1 MTMKE
6 TWKETTFDSRCVDG
20 ETDALT
26 FGSKERYVLNDSR
39 VDASITELEAKD
51 RDDCSNFKVA
61 DDSFVD
67 DENGTLD
74 SPWKEGQN
82 GLSHHLIT
90 DKGSKDGQAR
100 HVSSLDKDADSLSSD
115 SCDMD
120 NEQGSPDRKSF
131 DTVEELADCNGRD
144 SRDSRDSRS
153 PLFTDKNVLECDP
166 PVSEVCYR
174 EIGCQMLKD
183 ICVDEGRFEKDSNEI
198 ESRMPPLPPN
208 DNVDLETK
216 EDPSMD
222 AKSIT
227 GDQCGSKEE
236 NDRVKFISQ
245 KKLDSYL
252 ENAVEAS
259 GACFDG
265 ASKAGTNSSNGSL
278 ADRKL
283 PNETSGYMPDQVLD
297 QEAVPECPAAS
308 SAKAEGTRK
317 DVQAN
322 RLAYNRKVDDGTII
336 FHFRS
341 PDGVVVGNSVTEDV
355 TEQSAEDVNAEDLPA
370 AVEAKVPF
378 TSNRD
383 DSLQQSLVSN
393 AGYSD
398 SGPATNEGSLI
409 HKEEDSDD
417 IPPDD
422 GPVQSPS
429 NKSPVATNDP
439 QASEANA
446 PNHDKKDSGDV
457 PVANQLQHDMGE
469 TSFSAASM
477 IAYSGPIAF
486 SGSLS
491 HRSDG
496 STTSGKSFAFPVLQ
510 SDWNSSPVRMAKAD
524 RTSFRKHKGWR
535 SGLLCCRF

>member
-6 TWKETTFDSRCVDG
+6 PWKETTFDSRCLEG

-67 DENGTLD
+67 DENGTLA

-100 HVSSLDKDADSLSSD
+100 HVSGLNKDADSLSSD

-144 SRDSRDSRS
+144 SRDSSS

-183 ICVDEGRFEKDSNEI
+183 ICVDEGRSEKDTNEI
-198 ESRMPPLPPN
+198 ESCMPPLPPN

-227 GDQCGSKEE
+227 GDQCRSKEE
-236 NDRVKFISQ
+236 NNRVKFISQ
-245 KKLDSYL
+245 EKLESYP

-259 GACFDG
+259 EAFFDG
-265 ASKAGTNSSNGSL
+265 ASKAGINSSNGSL
-278 ADRKL
+278 ADRKR
-283 PNETSGYMPDQVLD
+283 PNETSGYMPDQVF
-297 QEAVPECPAAS
+297 VPQLCF
-308 SAKAEGTRK
+308 TR
-317 DVQAN
+317 
-322 RLAYNRKVDDGTII
+322 
-336 FHFRS
+336 HFC
-341 PDGVVVGNSVTEDV
+341 
-355 TEQSAEDVNAEDLPA
+355 
-370 AVEAKVPF
+370 
-378 TSNRD
+378 
-383 DSLQQSLVSN
+383 
-393 AGYSD
+393 
-398 SGPATNEGSLI
+398 TN
-409 HKEEDSDD
+409 
-417 IPPDD
+417 
-422 GPVQSPS
+422 
-429 NKSPVATNDP
+429 
-439 QASEANA
+439 
-446 PNHDKKDSGDV
+446 
-457 PVANQLQHDMGE
+457 
-469 TSFSAASM
+469 
-477 IAYSGPIAF
+477 
-486 SGSLS
+486 
-491 HRSDG
+491 
-496 STTSGKSFAFPVLQ
+496 
-510 SDWNSSPVRMAKAD
+510 
-524 RTSFRKHKGWR
+524 
-535 SGLLCCRF
+535 